1 MEEFF
6 IDDDEFGEFKKPE
19 TISIKQPI
27 TDDRNDFVMILDN
40 EKAKISK
47 SSLKTDI
54 KIKDNFKWKKQKNR
68 KLYRKLIKK
77 ENLQD
82 ALHVALADIQTVN
95 YNGDTSLDDLETVD
109 YNNNTSVTDVVPVRK
124 PQKIKEDENCDIEV
138 I

>member
-95 YNGDTSLDDLETVD
+95 YNGDTSLDDLETVG

>member
-1 MEEFF
+1 MTEMTV
-6 IDDDEFGEFKKPE
+6 I
-19 TISIKQPI
+19 
-27 TDDRNDFVMILDN
+27 ILDN

-82 ALHVALADIQTVN
+82 ALHVALAGIQTVN
-95 YNGDTSLDDLETVD
+95 YNDDTSLDDLETVD
-109 YNNNTSVTDVVPVRK
+109 YNNDASVTDLVPVRK
-124 PQKIKEDENCDIEV
+124 PQKIKEDENDDIEV